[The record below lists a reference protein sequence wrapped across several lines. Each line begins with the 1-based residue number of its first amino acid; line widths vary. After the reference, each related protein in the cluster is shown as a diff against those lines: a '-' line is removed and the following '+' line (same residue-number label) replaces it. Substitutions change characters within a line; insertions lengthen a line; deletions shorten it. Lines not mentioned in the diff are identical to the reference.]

1 MSAATKAVSWAKKI
15 AADPSHGYSQAT
27 RWGPDYDCSSLV
39 IQAWENAGVP
49 VKAKGAT
56 YTGNM
61 LSVFRSCGFKD
72 VTSKVNLST
81 GSGLKV
87 GDVLLWHSS
96 GNQGHTAMYAGDG
109 EIVHARGQ
117 SYGSSATGDQ
127 GSEIAVT
134 DYYRGKWQYVLRYSG
149 SGTTETQE
157 AAPAVQENV
166 GTCSVKLGMF
176 VDECVSDQIKSIQI
190 LLNAR
195 GYRGKDGNKLT
206 VDGEMGPN
214 TMHAIET
221 LQKKAGMKNISFG
234 TVAAATWLLIL
245 NGK

>member
-1 MSAATKAVSWAKKI
+1 MSVQTKAVNWAKKI
-15 AADPSHGYSQAT
+15 ANDQSHGYSQQT

-39 IQAWENAGVP
+39 IQAYENAGVP
-49 VKAKGAT
+49 VKARGAT

-61 LSVFRSCGFKD
+61 VAVFTACGFKD
-72 VTSKVNLST
+72 VTKKINLST

-96 GNQGHTAMYAGDG
+96 GNQGHTALYAGDG
-109 EIVHARGQ
+109 KIVHARGQ

-134 DYYRGKWQYVLRYSG
+134 AYYRGKWQYVLRYTG
-149 SGTTETQE
+149 KAVEEPVTT
-157 AAPAVQENV
+157 VQENV
-166 GTCSVKLGMF
+166 GLCTVKLGMF
-176 VDECVSDQIKSIQI
+176 VDGNVSDQIKSIQI

-195 GYRGKDGNKLT
+195 GYKGKNGKTLT
-206 VDGEMGPN
+206 VDGEMGTQ
-214 TMHAIET
+214 TMYAIET
-221 LQKKAGMKNISFG
+221 MQKKNGMKNISFG
-234 TVAAATWLLIL
+234 TVAGATWLLLL